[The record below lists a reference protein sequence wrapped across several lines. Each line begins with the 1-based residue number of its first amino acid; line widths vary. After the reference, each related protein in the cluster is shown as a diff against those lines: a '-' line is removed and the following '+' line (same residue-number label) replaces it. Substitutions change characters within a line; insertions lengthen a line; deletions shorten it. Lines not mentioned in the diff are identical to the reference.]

1 GGRMS
6 RSAAPVGVRLGIV
19 RGISYGMFGA
29 PDGFVPEMRRLGG
42 TLVRVYVYWSQVEP
56 EPGRYD
62 WTVVDAILGQL
73 DPADEVWVTVCSSSP
88 WATRHRS
95 GFLPSSP
102 ADDPPGYERFVSD
115 LVTRCRGRVDYW
127 QCNNEPSNT
136 GLLRAGTAA
145 DYVEQLTVF
154 HRCVRGADPDAT
166 VVLGGC
172 GYDVLSSPA
181 GSSARKFFG
190 HVVEHGRDAFDLFS
204 VHLYGDPH
212 DIPGQ
217 VESVR
222 GMMRRHGYERPVVAG
237 EYNGPTLFEFPEAQ
251 SVFQQTMMA
260 AFAAQGPAAPGTR
273 PADAT
278 SDETPPEAP
287 DRTTMRTLYARM
299 AQLPPQLQM
308 FMEDCPPELAAKRDR
323 INCRQI
329 VTRNVLALAAGVTR
343 TVCWNLAPEI
353 PGYRDRLNMMGF
365 LFGKLALMDYDG
377 TGLTRRHPSAD
388 TFALLAACLDGTTH
402 VRRIDVEGRPDLYA
416 FEVSRAG
423 RGPLHVLWAA
433 GDAFTG
439 EDEPG
444 TPVDWPWP
452 HPTAHGL
459 DAFGTRVPVQRDGNA
474 VRVRPSVTPLFLS
487 ADPEAVPRH

>member
-1 GGRMS
+1 
-6 RSAAPVGVRLGIV
+6 
-19 RGISYGMFGA
+19 
-29 PDGFVPEMRRLGG
+29 
-42 TLVRVYVYWSQVEP
+42 
-56 EPGRYD
+56 
-62 WTVVDAILGQL
+62 
-73 DPADEVWVTVCSSSP
+73 
-88 WATRHRS
+88 
-95 GFLPSSP
+95 
-102 ADDPPGYERFVSD
+102 
-115 LVTRCRGRVDYW
+115 
-127 QCNNEPSNT
+127 
-136 GLLRAGTAA
+136 
-145 DYVEQLTVF
+145 
-154 HRCVRGADPDAT
+154 
-166 VVLGGC
+166 
-172 GYDVLSSPA
+172 
-181 GSSARKFFG
+181 
-190 HVVEHGRDAFDLFS
+190 
-204 VHLYGDPH
+204 
-212 DIPGQ
+212 
-217 VESVR
+217 
-222 GMMRRHGYERPVVAG
+222 
-237 EYNGPTLFEFPEAQ
+237 
-251 SVFQQTMMA
+251 
-260 AFAAQGPAAPGTR
+260 
-273 PADAT
+273 
-278 SDETPPEAP
+278 
-287 DRTTMRTLYARM
+287 MRTLYARM

-365 LFGKLALMDYDG
+365 LFGKLALMDYEG

-388 TFALLAACLDGTTH
+388 AFALLAACLDGTTH

-416 FEVSRAG
+416 FEVSRVG

>member
-1 GGRMS
+1 MS

-88 WATRHRS
+88 WATRHRT

-102 ADDPPGYERFVSD
+102 ADDPRRYERFVSD

-136 GLLRAGTAA
+136 GLLWAGTAA

-181 GSSARKFFG
+181 DSPARKFFG

-237 EYNGPTLFEFPEAQ
+237 EYNGPTLFEFPAAQ
-251 SVFQQTMMA
+251 SVFQQAMMA
-260 AFAAQGPAAPGTR
+260 AFAAQGPAAPVTR

-287 DRTTMRTLYARM
+287 DRATMRTLYARM
-299 AQLPPQLQM
+299 SQLPPQLQM

-388 TFALLAACLDGTTH
+388 AFALLAACLDGTTH